1 MAQEPIIA
9 IVIMGLYTTVLTFS
23 HHVPG
28 WKKGFSGQSTATDRE
43 GAGVVRTSRM
53 TAVLIKGGSLG
64 RFTHRQSTMNDT
76 VRSQGSTRKS
86 RERPRTNLP

>member
-1 MAQEPIIA
+1 MCQAGSRASGDSLQPQTNKE
-9 IVIMGLYTTVLTFS
+9 VICNTV
-23 HHVPG
+23 
-28 WKKGFSGQSTATDRE
+28 
-43 GAGVVRTSRM
+43 GAGVVCTSHL

-64 RFTHRQSTMNDT
+64 SFTHRQSAINDS

>member
-1 MAQEPIIA
+1 MCQAGSRASGDSLQPQTNKE
-9 IVIMGLYTTVLTFS
+9 VIYNTV
-23 HHVPG
+23 
-28 WKKGFSGQSTATDRE
+28 
-43 GAGVVRTSRM
+43 GAGVVCTSRM

-64 RFTHRQSTMNDT
+64 SFTHRQNTMNDT